1 MKTGRILFAALSV
14 LLSVMAY
21 GQDVKVTGNV
31 SDASDGSA
39 IPFVSVHVKGT
50 MKGVSAD
57 DQGHYSILAPADAVL
72 VFTCIGYVEQEVPV
86 GERSFLSV
94 ALSPDSEM
102 LQETIVVAFGSSTK
116 ESFTGSAAVVGESD
130 IARLQSSDVTRALEG
145 VVAGVQMSTS
155 SGSLDS
161 KPSIRIRGIGTISS
175 SVDKEPLYV
184 VDGVPYSGDLNNLNP
199 ADIESMTV
207 LKDAASNALYGARG
221 ANGVIMITTKKARGS
236 GATVSLDAKWGW
248 NTKAL
253 QSYDVISDPAQY
265 YEMHYKALYNY
276 YVNKQGL
283 SAQDAYSLASSRV
296 AGPVRDGG
304 LGYQVF
310 AVPDGE
316 PFIGQ
321 DGRVNPNARL
331 GNVVN
336 YNGADYLLTPDDW
349 MSEAYRQSLRQE
361 YNVNVSGGVE
371 KASFMASFGYLN
383 NKGIIDGADMYRY
396 TARLK
401 ADFQAKQWLKL
412 GANVSYTNYNYN
424 NGNSEEGNAGS
435 VGNVF
440 GFAASMAPIYPVYI
454 RDVSGNIMLD
464 ERGLQMY
471 DFGDGKNAGMIRPN
485 APNANALRLVTL
497 DKNRSEGNALTATAF
512 TEVRFLKN
520 FKFVLNVG
528 VGVDGVRHTS
538 MNNMYYGQFATNGGT
553 LYKGHER
560 QFYVNLQQLLSYNRT
575 FAGVHNVDL
584 LVGHETYNRNL
595 TSVSGYKTK
604 MFSDENL
611 ELGGAVIDGQ
621 QASSSLSEY
630 NNEGYFIRAQYDY
643 ANKVFVSGSF
653 RRDASS
659 RFHKEHRW
667 GNFWSAGAGWLVD
680 REPWFDASWVDM
692 LKLKASVGS
701 QGNDGIPDYLYTDT
715 YEISNN
721 EGNVAVAFRS
731 KGNPDITWETNM
743 NFNAGVDFDFFAGRL
758 AGSLEY
764 FYRKTS
770 DMLFFFN
777 VPLSL
782 GYSGYYDNIGDMRNS
797 GIEVSLNAFPV
808 KTQSVQWSIN
818 ANLTHYT
825 NKITMLPDEHKKM
838 DVEGYSG
845 YQSGGRYYGEGLPIY
860 TFYMPKYAGV
870 EPDTGLPM
878 WYREENGATVTT
890 TSYSEASDYLC
901 GDPTPVIYGGFGT
914 SVSFY
919 GVDIS
924 AQFSYSVGGLVY
936 DSGYAAVMRPPGTS
950 TGSNIHKDM
959 LGAWTPANHDTS
971 VPRFQYLDENIS
983 AQSDRFLTDGSYLNF
998 QSAQIGYTFPQKMV
1012 DKLKL
1017 SRLRLYLLCDN
1028 IFYISA
1034 RRGLDPRYSF
1044 NGTTNYAVNS
1054 PVRTLSGGINITF

>member
-39 IPFVSVHVKGT
+39 IPFVSVHIKGT

-57 DQGHYSILAPADAVL
+57 DQGHYSISAPADAVL

-236 GATVSLDAKWGW
+236 GAIVSLDAKWGW

-253 QSYDVISDPAQY
+253 QNYDVISDPAQY

-283 SAQDAYSLASSRV
+283 SPQDASNLAAARV

-310 AVPDGE
+310 SVPDGE
-316 PFIGQ
+316 PFIGH

-331 GNVVN
+331 GNTVN
-336 YNGADYLLTPDDW
+336 YNGTDYLLTPDDW

-424 NGNSEEGNAGS
+424 NGNSEEGSAGS

-454 RDVSGNIMLD
+454 RDASGNIMLD
-464 ERGLQMY
+464 ERGMQMY
-471 DFGDGKNAGMIRPN
+471 DFGDGKNAGMVRPN

-838 DVEGYSG
+838 DVEGYAG

>member
-57 DQGHYSILAPADAVL
+57 DQGHYSISAPADAVL

-184 VDGVPYSGDLNNLNP
+184 VDGAPYSAELNNLNP

-236 GATVSLDAKWGW
+236 GAIVSLDAKWGW

-253 QSYDVISDPAQY
+253 QNYDVISDPAQY

-283 SAQDAYSLASSRV
+283 SDQDAYSLASSRV

-383 NKGIIDGADMYRY
+383 NKGIVDGADMYRY

-424 NGNSEEGNAGS
+424 NGNSEEGSAGS

-454 RDVSGNIMLD
+454 RDASGNIMLD
-464 ERGLQMY
+464 ERGMQMY
-471 DFGDGKNAGMIRPN
+471 DFGDGKNAGMVRPN

-497 DKNRSEGNALTATAF
+497 DKNHSEGNALTAAAF

-659 RFHKEHRW
+659 RFHKDHRW

-758 AGSLEY
+758 AGSVEY

-838 DVEGYSG
+838 DVEGYAG

-914 SVSFY
+914 SLSFY

-936 DSGYAAVMRPPGTS
+936 DSGYAAVMTPPGTS
-950 TGSNIHKDM
+950 TGSNIHVDM
-959 LGAWTPANHDTS
+959 LNAWSSTNQNTS

-998 QSAQIGYTFPQKMV
+998 QSAQIGYTFPQKLT

-1028 IFYISA
+1028 IFYVSA
-1034 RRGLDPRYSF
+1034 RKGLDPRYSF

>member
-57 DQGHYSILAPADAVL
+57 DQGHYSISAPADAVL

-221 ANGVIMITTKKARGS
+221 ANGVIMITTKRARGS

-283 SAQDAYSLASSRV
+283 SDQDAYSLASSRV

-310 AVPDGE
+310 AVPEGE
-316 PFIGQ
+316 SFIVQ

-349 MSEAYRQSLRQE
+349 MAEAYRQSLRQE

-424 NGNSEEGNAGS
+424 NGNSEEGSAGS

-454 RDVSGNIMLD
+454 RDASGNIMLD
-464 ERGLQMY
+464 ERGMQMY
-471 DFGDGKNAGMIRPN
+471 DFGDGRNAGMVRPN

-497 DKNRSEGNALTATAF
+497 DKNHSEGNALTATAF

-659 RFHKEHRW
+659 RFHKDHRW

-758 AGSLEY
+758 AGSVEY

-838 DVEGYSG
+838 DVEGYAG

-870 EPDTGLPM
+870 ETDTGLPM

>member
-21 GQDVKVTGNV
+21 GQDIKVTGNV

-39 IPFVSVHVKGT
+39 IPFVSVHIKGT

-57 DQGHYSILAPADAVL
+57 DQGHYSISAPADAVL

-221 ANGVIMITTKKARGS
+221 ANGVIMITTKNARGS
-236 GATVSLDAKWGW
+236 GAIVSLDAKWGW

-253 QSYDVISDPAQY
+253 QNYDVISDPAQY

-310 AVPDGE
+310 AVPEGE

-336 YNGADYLLTPDDW
+336 YNGKDYLLTPDDW

-424 NGNSEEGNAGS
+424 NGNSEEGSAGS

-454 RDVSGNIMLD
+454 RDASGNIMLD
-464 ERGLQMY
+464 ERGMQMY
-471 DFGDGKNAGMIRPN
+471 DFGDGKNAGMVRPN

-497 DKNRSEGNALTATAF
+497 DKNRSEGNALTAAAF

-659 RFHKEHRW
+659 RFHKDHRW

-680 REPWFDASWVDM
+680 REPWFDAPWVDM

-758 AGSLEY
+758 AGSVEY

-838 DVEGYSG
+838 DVVGYAG

>member
-14 LLSVMAY
+14 LVSVVAY
-21 GQDVKVTGNV
+21 AQDVKVTGNV

-50 MKGVSAD
+50 MKGASAD
-57 DQGHYSILAPADAVL
+57 DQGHYSIMAPVDGVL
-72 VFTCIGYVEQEVPV
+72 VFTCIGYVEKEVPID
-86 GERSFLSV
+86 GRSFLSV
-94 ALSPDSEM
+94 SMSPDTEM
-102 LQETIVVAFGSSTK
+102 LQETIVVAFGTSTK
-116 ESFTGSAAVVGESD
+116 ESFTGSAAVVGEAD
-130 IARLQSSDVTRALEG
+130 IARVQSSDVTRALEG

-161 KPSIRIRGIGTISS
+161 SPSIRIRGIGTISS

-184 VDGVPYSGDLNNLNP
+184 VDGVPFSGDLNNLNS

-236 GATVSLDAKWGW
+236 GATVNLDAKWGW

-253 QSYDVISDPAQY
+253 QSYDVISDPALY

-283 SAQDAYSLASSRV
+283 SSQDAHSLAASRV
-296 AGPVRDGG
+296 AGSVRDGG

-310 AVPDGE
+310 TVPEGE
-316 PFIGQ
+316 SFIGP
-321 DGRVNPNARL
+321 DGRVNPNASL
-331 GNVVN
+331 GNLVN
-336 YNGADYLLTPDDW
+336 YNGKDYLVTPDDW
-349 MSEAYRQSLRQE
+349 MAEAYRQSLRQE
-361 YNVNVSGGVE
+361 YNVSVAGGVD
-371 KASFMASFGYLN
+371 KASFLGSFGYLN
-383 NKGIIDGADMYRY
+383 NKGIIPGADMYRY

-401 ADFQAKQWLKL
+401 ADFQAKDWLKI

-424 NGNSEEGNAGS
+424 NGNSEEGSAGS

-454 RDVSGNIMLD
+454 RDASGNIMLD
-464 ERGLQMY
+464 DRGLQMY
-471 DFGDGKNAGMIRPN
+471 DFGDGRNAGMVRPK
-485 APNANALRLVTL
+485 APNANALRLATL
-497 DKNRSEGNALTATAF
+497 DINNSEGNAFTAAAF
-512 TEVRFLKN
+512 TEIRFLKN
-520 FKFVLNVG
+520 FKFVFNVG
-528 VGVDGVRHTS
+528 AGVDGVRHTG

-553 LYKGHER
+553 LYKEHER
-560 QFYVNLQQLLSYNRT
+560 QFYLNLQQLLSYNRT
-575 FAGVHNVDL
+575 LGGVHNVDFL
-584 LVGHETYNRNL
+584 IGHENYNRNL

-604 MFSDENL
+604 MFSDMNL

-659 RFHKEHRW
+659 RFHKNHRW
-667 GNFWSAGAGWLVD
+667 GNFWSAGAGWLID
-680 REPWFDASWVDM
+680 REPWFSASWIDM

-731 KGNPDITWETNM
+731 KGNPDITWETNL
-743 NFNAGVDFDFFAGRL
+743 NFNVGVDFDLLGGAVS
-758 AGSLEY
+758 GSVEY
-764 FYRKTS
+764 FYRKIS

-797 GIEVSLNAFPV
+797 GVEVSLNALLV
-808 KTQSVQWSIN
+808 NTKGVQWGIN

-838 DVEGYSG
+838 EVEGYAG

-870 EPDTGLPM
+870 QAGTGLPM
-878 WYREENGATVTT
+878 WYKEENGTTATT
-890 TSYSEASDYLC
+890 TSYSDATDYLC
-901 GDPTPVIYGGFGT
+901 GDPTPLAYGGFGA
-914 SVSFY
+914 SISFY

-924 AQFSYSVGGLVY
+924 AQFSYSLGGLVY
-936 DSGYAAVMRPPGTS
+936 DSGYAAVMTPPGTS
-950 TGSNIHKDM
+950 TGSNIHVDM
-959 LGAWTPANHDTS
+959 LDAWTPNTPDTV

-998 QSAQIGYTFPQKMV
+998 QSAQIGYTFPQKV
-1012 DKLKL
+1012 TDKLKL
-1017 SRLRLYLLCDN
+1017 SRLRVYLLCDN
-1028 IFYISA
+1028 IFYVSA
-1034 RRGLDPRYSF
+1034 RKGLDPRYSF

>member
-57 DQGHYSILAPADAVL
+57 DQGHYSISAPADAVL

-236 GATVSLDAKWGW
+236 GDIVSLDAKWGW

-253 QSYDVISDPAQY
+253 QNYDVISDPAQY

-283 SAQDAYSLASSRV
+283 SDQDAYSLASSRV

-349 MSEAYRQSLRQE
+349 MAEAYRQSLRQE

-424 NGNSEEGNAGS
+424 NGNSEEGSAGS

-454 RDVSGNIMLD
+454 RDASGNIMLD
-464 ERGLQMY
+464 ERGMQMY
-471 DFGDGKNAGMIRPN
+471 DFGDGRNAGMVRPN

-497 DKNRSEGNALTATAF
+497 DKNHSEGNALTATAF

-659 RFHKEHRW
+659 RFHKDHRW

-758 AGSLEY
+758 AGSVEY

-838 DVEGYSG
+838 DVEGYAG

-870 EPDTGLPM
+870 ETDTGLPM

>member
-57 DQGHYSILAPADAVL
+57 DQGHYSISAPADAVL

-236 GATVSLDAKWGW
+236 GAIVSLDAKWGW

-253 QSYDVISDPAQY
+253 QNYDVISDPAQY

-310 AVPDGE
+310 AVPEGE

-424 NGNSEEGNAGS
+424 NGNSEEGSAGS

-454 RDVSGNIMLD
+454 RDASGNIMLD
-464 ERGLQMY
+464 ERGMQMY
-471 DFGDGKNAGMIRPN
+471 DFGDGKNAGMVRPN

-497 DKNRSEGNALTATAF
+497 DKNHSEGNALTATAF

-659 RFHKEHRW
+659 RFHKDHRW

-680 REPWFDASWVDM
+680 REPWFDAPWVDM

-758 AGSLEY
+758 AGSVEY

-838 DVEGYSG
+838 DVEGYAG

>member
-14 LLSVMAY
+14 LLSVAAY
-21 GQDVKVTGNV
+21 GQDIKVTGNV

-39 IPFVSVHVKGT
+39 IPFVSVHLKGT

-57 DQGHYSILAPADAVL
+57 DQGHYSITAPVDGVL
-72 VFTCIGYVEQEVPV
+72 VFTCIGYLQKEVSV
-86 GERSFLSV
+86 DGRSFLSV
-94 ALSPDSEM
+94 SMSPDAEV
-102 LQETIVVAFGSSTK
+102 LQETIVVAFGTSTK

-130 IARLQSSDVTRALEG
+130 IARIQSSDVTRALEG

-161 KPSIRIRGIGTISS
+161 SPSIRIRGIGTISS
-175 SVDKEPLYV
+175 SVDKEPLYI

-221 ANGVIMITTKKARGS
+221 ANGVIMITTKRARGS
-236 GATVSLDAKWGW
+236 GATVNLDAKWGW

-253 QSYDVISDPAQY
+253 KYYDVIDSPAKY
-265 YEMHYKALYNY
+265 YEMHYQALYNY

-283 SAQDAYSLASSRV
+283 APEDAYSLAAARV

-310 AVPDGE
+310 TVPEGE
-316 PFIGQ
+316 SFIGP
-321 DGRVNPNARL
+321 DGRVNPNATL
-331 GNVVN
+331 GNAVN
-336 YNGADYLLTPDDW
+336 YNGADYLVTPDDW
-349 MSEAYRQSLRQE
+349 MGEAYRQSLRQE
-361 YNVNVSGGVE
+361 YNVNVAGGVD
-371 KASFMASFGYLN
+371 KATFMASFGYLN
-383 NKGIIDGADMYRY
+383 NKGIIHGADMYRY

-401 ADFQAKQWLKL
+401 ADFQIKDWLKL

-424 NGNSEEGNAGS
+424 NGNSEEGSAGS

-454 RDVSGNIMLD
+454 RDASGNIMQD

-471 DFGDGKNAGMIRPN
+471 DFGDGKNAGMVRPN

-497 DKNRSEGNALTATAF
+497 DKNSSDGNAFTATAF
-512 TEVRFLKN
+512 TEMRFLKD

-553 LYKGHER
+553 LLKEHDR
-560 QFYVNLQQLLSYNRT
+560 QFYVNLQQLLSFNRT

-584 LVGHETYNRNL
+584 LVGHETYNRN
-595 TSVSGYKTK
+595 TASVSGYKTK
-604 MFSDENL
+604 MFSDVNL

-621 QASSSLSEY
+621 QASSSFSEY
-630 NNEGYFIRAQYDY
+630 NNEGYFVRAQYDY

-659 RFHKEHRW
+659 RFHKDHQW
-667 GNFWSAGAGWLVD
+667 GNFWSAGAGWLID
-680 REPWFDASWVDM
+680 REPWFNASWVDM
-692 LKLKASVGS
+692 LKLKASIGS

-721 EGNVAVAFRS
+721 EGKVAVVFRS
-731 KGNPDITWETNM
+731 KGNPDITWETNL
-743 NFNAGVDFDFFAGRL
+743 NFNVGVDFDLLAGRV
-758 AGSLEY
+758 AGSVEY

-797 GIEVSLNAFPV
+797 GVEVSLTGYLV
-808 KTQSVQWSIN
+808 KTKNVEWSLN

-825 NKITMLPDEHKKM
+825 NKITMLPNEHKKM
-838 DVEGYSG
+838 EVEGFAG

-860 TFYMPKYAGV
+860 TFYMPRYAGV
-870 EPDTGLPM
+870 ESDTGLPM
-878 WYREENGATVTT
+878 WYKEESGMTVTT

-901 GDPTPVIYGGFGT
+901 GDPTPLIYGGFGT

-919 GVDIS
+919 GVDVS
-924 AQFSYSVGGLVY
+924 AQFSYSVGGVVY
-936 DSGYAAVMRPPGTS
+936 DSGYASVMTPPGTS
-950 TGSNIHKDM
+950 TGSNIHQDM
-959 LGAWTPANHDTS
+959 LNAWSPTNRDTS
-971 VPRFQYLDENIS
+971 IPRFQYLDENIS
-983 AQSDRFLTDGSYLNF
+983 AQSDRFLTDASYLNL
-998 QSAQIGYTFPQKMV
+998 QSAQIGYTFPKKV
-1012 DKLKL
+1012 SDKLKL
-1017 SRLRLYLLCDN
+1017 SRFRLYLLCDN
-1028 IFYISA
+1028 IFYFSA

-1044 NGTTNYAVNS
+1044 NGTTNYSVNS

>member
-57 DQGHYSILAPADAVL
+57 DQGHYSISAPADAVL

-253 QSYDVISDPAQY
+253 QNYDVISDPAQY

-424 NGNSEEGNAGS
+424 NGNSEEGSAGS

-454 RDVSGNIMLD
+454 RDASGNIMLD

-471 DFGDGKNAGMIRPN
+471 DFGDGRNAGMVRPN

-659 RFHKEHRW
+659 RFHKDHRW

-758 AGSLEY
+758 AGSVEY

-808 KTQSVQWSIN
+808 KTPSVQWSIN

-838 DVEGYSG
+838 DVEGYAG

>member
-1 MKTGRILFAALSV
+1 MKTSRILFAAFLV
-14 LLSVMAY
+14 LLSAVAY
-21 GQDVKVTGNV
+21 GQGLTVSGNV
-31 SDASDGSA
+31 LDASDGTA
-39 IPFVSVHVKGT
+39 IPYASVHLKGT
-50 MKGVSAD
+50 MNGVSAD
-57 DQGHYSILAPADAVL
+57 AQGHFSILVPADGML
-72 VFTCIGYVEQEVPV
+72 VFTSIGYKTEEVPV
-86 GERSFLSV
+86 NGRQVLSV
-94 ALSPDSEM
+94 RLTPDAEM
-102 LQETIVVAFGSSTK
+102 LQETIVVAFGTATK
-116 ESFTGSAAVVGESD
+116 ESFTGSAAVVGESE
-130 IARLQSSDVTRALEG
+130 ISRIQSSDVTRALEG

-161 KPSIRIRGIGTISS
+161 SPSIRIRGVGTISS

-184 VDGVPYSGDLNNLNP
+184 VDGVPFSGDLNNLNP
-199 ADIESMTV
+199 SDIESMTV

-221 ANGVIMITTKKARGS
+221 ANGVIMITTKKARGT
-236 GATVSLDAKWGW
+236 GATVNIDAKWGW

-253 QSYDVISDPAQY
+253 KSYDVISDPAQY
-265 YEMHYKALYNY
+265 YQMHYSALYNY
-276 YVNKQGL
+276 YVDRQGL
-283 SAQDAYSLASSRV
+283 SPQEAYNLASSRV

-310 AVPDGE
+310 SVPEGEAFIGPDGK
-316 PFIGQ
+316 
-321 DGRVNPNARL
+321 VNPKASL

-336 YNGADYLLTPDDW
+336 YNGTDYLLTPDDW

-361 YNVNVSGGVE
+361 YNINVAGGVE
-371 KASFMASFGYLN
+371 KASFLASFGYLN
-383 NKGIIDGADMYRY
+383 NKGIIYGADMYRY

-401 ADFQAKQWLKL
+401 ADFQVKDWLKL

-424 NGNSEEGNAGS
+424 NGNSEEGSAGS

-454 RDVSGNIMLD
+454 RDASGNIMQD

-471 DFGDGKNAGMIRPN
+471 DFGDGKNAGMVRPK

-497 DKNRSEGNALTATAF
+497 DKNNSEGNAFTGTAF
-512 TEVRFLKN
+512 TEIRFLKD
-520 FKFVLNVG
+520 FKFTFNVG

-553 LYKGHER
+553 LSKAHDR
-560 QFYVNLQQLLSYNRT
+560 QFYINLQQLLGYNRT
-575 FAGVHNVDL
+575 FGGVHNVDIL
-584 LVGHETYNRNL
+584 IGHESYKRQT
-595 TSVSGYKTK
+595 TSVSAYKTK
-604 MFSDENL
+604 LFSDTNL

-621 QASSSLSEY
+621 QAASSLSEY

-643 ANKVFVSGSF
+643 ANKVFASASF

-659 RFHKEHRW
+659 RFHKNHRW
-667 GNFWSAGAGWLVD
+667 GNFWSAGAGWLMD
-680 REPWFDASWVDM
+680 REPWFDVFWVDM
-692 LKLKASVGS
+692 FKLKASVGS

-721 EGNVAVAFRS
+721 EGEVAVAFRT
-731 KGNPDITWETNM
+731 KGNPDITWETNL
-743 NFNAGVDFDFFAGRL
+743 NFNAGVDFELFAGRL
-758 AGSLEY
+758 LGSVEY

-797 GIEVSLNAFPV
+797 GVELSLNAIPV
-808 KTQSVQWSIN
+808 KLQDFQWSLN
-818 ANLTHYT
+818 MNLTHYT

-838 DVEGYSG
+838 EVEGYAG

-870 EPDTGLPM
+870 QEDTGLPM
-878 WYREENGATVTT
+878 WYKEENGATVTT
-890 TSYSEASDYLC
+890 TVYSEASDYLC
-901 GDPTPVIYGGFGT
+901 GDPTPIAYGGFGT
-914 SVSFY
+914 ALYFY

-936 DSGYAAVMRPPGTS
+936 DSGYAAVMTPPGTS

-959 LGAWTPANHDTS
+959 LSAWTPDNHSSTI
-971 VPRFQYLDENIS
+971 PRFQYLDENIS
-983 AQSDRFLTDGSYLNF
+983 AQSDRFLTDASYLNF
-998 QSAQIGYTFPQKMV
+998 QSAQIGYTFPQRLTEKFKMT
-1012 DKLKL
+1012 
-1017 SRLRLYLLCDN
+1017 RLRIYILCDN

-1034 RRGLDPRYSF
+1034 RKGLDPRYSF
-1044 NGTTNYAVNS
+1044 TGTTNYAVNS

>member
-14 LLSVMAY
+14 LLSVVAY
-21 GQDVKVTGNV
+21 GQDINVTGNV

-57 DQGHYSILAPADAVL
+57 DRGHYSIMAPGDGVL
-72 VFTCIGYVEQEVPV
+72 VFTCIGYVEKEMPV
-86 GERSFLSV
+86 DGRSFLSV
-94 ALSPDSEM
+94 SMSPDTEM
-102 LQETIVVAFGSSTK
+102 LQETIVVAFGTSTK
-116 ESFTGSAAVVGESD
+116 ESFTGSAAVVGEAD
-130 IARLQSSDVTRALEG
+130 IARVQSSDVTRALEG

-161 KPSIRIRGIGTISS
+161 SPSIRIRGIGTISS

-184 VDGVPYSGDLNNLNP
+184 VDGVPYSGDLNNLNS

-236 GATVSLDAKWGW
+236 GATVNLDAKWGW

-253 QSYDVISDPAQY
+253 QSYEVISDPALY

-283 SAQDAYSLASSRV
+283 SSQDAHSLAASRV
-296 AGPVRDGG
+296 AGSVRDGG

-310 AVPDGE
+310 TVPEGE
-316 PFIGQ
+316 SFIGT
-321 DGRVNPNARL
+321 DGKVNPNASL
-331 GNVVN
+331 GNLVN
-336 YNGADYLLTPDDW
+336 YNGTDYLVTPDDW
-349 MSEAYRQSLRQE
+349 MAEAYRQSLRQE
-361 YNVNVSGGVE
+361 YNVSVAGGVD
-371 KASFMASFGYLN
+371 KASFLGSFGYLN
-383 NKGIIDGADMYRY
+383 NKGIIFGADMYRY

-401 ADFQAKQWLKL
+401 ADFQAKDWLKL

-424 NGNSEEGNAGS
+424 NGNSEEGSAGS

-454 RDVSGNIMLD
+454 RDASGNIMLD

-471 DFGDGKNAGMIRPN
+471 DFGDGRNAGMVRPK
-485 APNANALRLVTL
+485 APNANALRLATL
-497 DKNRSEGNALTATAF
+497 DINNSEGNAFTAAAF
-512 TEVRFLKN
+512 TEIRFLKN
-520 FKFVLNVG
+520 FKFVFNVG
-528 VGVDGVRHTS
+528 AGVDGVRHTS

-553 LYKGHER
+553 LYKEHER
-560 QFYVNLQQLLSYNRT
+560 QFYLNLQQLLSYNRT

-584 LVGHETYNRNL
+584 LVGHENYNRSS

-604 MFSDENL
+604 MFSDTNL

-659 RFHKEHRW
+659 RFHKDHRW
-667 GNFWSAGAGWLVD
+667 GNFWSAGAGWLID
-680 REPWFDASWVDM
+680 REPWFSASWIDM

-731 KGNPDITWETNM
+731 KGNPDITWETNL
-743 NFNAGVDFDFFAGRL
+743 NFNVGVDFDLL
-758 AGSLEY
+758 AGAVSGSVEY

-797 GIEVSLNAFPV
+797 GVEVSLNALLV
-808 KTQSVQWSIN
+808 NTKDVQWGIN

-838 DVEGYSG
+838 EVEGYAG

-870 EPDTGLPM
+870 QSDTGLPM
-878 WYREENGATVTT
+878 WYKEENGATVTT
-890 TSYSEASDYLC
+890 TAYSEATDYLC
-901 GDPTPVIYGGFGT
+901 GDPTPLIYGGFGT
-914 SVSFY
+914 SLSFY

-936 DSGYAAVMRPPGTS
+936 DSGYAAVMTPPGTS
-950 TGSNIHKDM
+950 TGSNIHVDM
-959 LGAWTPANHDTS
+959 LNAWTSASPNTL

-983 AQSDRFLTDGSYLNF
+983 AQSHRFLTDASYLNF
-998 QSAQIGYTFPQKMV
+998 QSAQIGYTFPQKV
-1012 DKLKL
+1012 TDRLKL
-1017 SRLRLYLLCDN
+1017 SRLRVYILCDN
-1028 IFYISA
+1028 IFYVSE